1 MDGNNDGI
9 ARFDIG
15 AYEFNPYRFEPTLQM
30 GADGFRFTVRGEPGR
45 FVRIERSRD
54 LVNWEYAGE
63 VPIPACGQTLI
74 DPAATT
80 EPRLFY
86 RALRVP

>member
-1 MDGNNDGI
+1 MHLS
-9 ARFDIG
+9 ASSFQF
-15 AYEFNPYRFEPTLQM
+15 A
-30 GADGFRFTVRGEPGR
+30 VCGEPGR
-45 FVRIERSRD
+45 SVRIERSRD

-86 RALRVP
+86 RAMRVP